1 MRSKLFFPLLLVL
14 GLLMVI
20 IVIIIFRKTTNTQL
34 RKDIAVYS
42 GSESCKPCH
51 EEFYELWADSYHG
64 LAMQAVSP
72 DFINKNI
79 MMFDQPVRVGTD
91 TFTVSLNNDTLLFK
105 EILRSGE
112 INEYPAVH
120 AMGGKY
126 IYYFLTPLS
135 RGRLQV
141 LPLAYDCD
149 KDTWYNNPESGVRH
163 FENIED
169 APLDWKNHLYTFNT
183 TCYSCHVSQLETNYD
198 LASNTYN
205 TTWREPGINCE
216 TCHGPSYEHIEV
228 CVKAGEGNIPD
239 DLKIVQTSEFTPEQH
254 NASCGSCHAKANV
267 IAEGFEPGARFYD
280 YFDLISLENPDF
292 YADGRDLGENYT
304 MTTWEMNKCVQNS
317 DMHCVTCH
325 TSSGRYRF
333 AGDNAND
340 ACMPCHSERVENV
353 SDHSFHNKDS
363 EGSKCI
369 ACHMPKTTFAKMDR
383 SDHSFRPPMPGAT
396 IAFGSPNACNIC
408 HDDMS
413 PEWAQAEIMRTHDN
427 KQYQEETLKNGFLVR
442 KAREGDWSE
451 LDKILSGLQDGS
463 FDDIYTTSF
472 IRLLES
478 CDRPSKWPVMIN
490 LTFHESPLVRAAAAH
505 SLYLNNTEG
514 AFNRLSELVSDEYRV
529 VRLNAAFA
537 LSSYS
542 RDFLNKIEMPEISD
556 AMDEYEKS
564 LVARPDDWSAHY
576 NLGNYYGN
584 INEPQKA
591 IKAYN
596 TSLKIYPEAIMPMVN
611 AGFVYSVMGDYNRAE
626 ELFTR
631 ALSYA
636 PDHEAAMLNLALLYG
651 ETGKNE
657 LAKQYFSRL
666 LDVSEKNAVAAYNLA
681 ILESEN
687 DISLSL
693 ELSKKAMEWE
703 PGNMKYAYTHAF
715 YLFQSGQT
723 EPAIMMLETIID
735 ENPLFM
741 DAYFLLSNILM
752 ANSQVDEALALIRK
766 ALENENLGEE
776 QRGMLQNH
784 LNGLLQNE
792 N

>member
-1 MRSKLFFPLLLVL
+1 MRSKLFIPLLLIL
-14 GLLMVI
+14 ASLA
-20 IVIIIFRKTTNTQL
+20 VIIIVVVLKESGNRQL
-34 RKDIAVYS
+34 QKDIAAYS
-42 GSESCKPCH
+42 GSMSCKPCH

-64 LAMQAVSP
+64 LAMQDVSP
-72 DFINKNI
+72 DFINENI
-79 MMFDQPVRVGTD
+79 LKFNQRIRVGTD
-91 TFTVSLNNDTLLFK
+91 TFLVSHENDSLIFTELM
-105 EILRSGE
+105 RSGE
-112 INEYPAVH
+112 INRYPAIH

-149 KDTWYNNPESGVRH
+149 KETWYNNPESGVRH
-163 FENIED
+163 FENLED
-169 APLDWKNHLYTFNT
+169 APLDWMNHLYTFNT

-216 TCHGPSYEHIEV
+216 TCHGPSYGHIEA
-228 CVKAGEGNIPD
+228 CVEAGEGNMPD
-239 DLKIVQTSEFTPEQH
+239 DLRIVQTSIFTPEQH

-280 YFDLISLENPDF
+280 YFDLIGLENPDF

-333 AGDNAND
+333 SGDNAND
-340 ACMPCHSERVENV
+340 ACMPCHSERVKNV
-353 SDHSFHNKDS
+353 SAHSFHKEDS

-383 SDHSFRPPMPGAT
+383 SDHSFRPPMPKAT
-396 IAFGSPNACNIC
+396 MAFGSPNACNIC
-408 HDDMS
+408 HDDMTA
-413 PEWAQAEIMRTHDN
+413 EWAQSEIMRTHKN
-427 KQYQEETLKNGFLVR
+427 KKYQDETLKNGFLIR

-451 LDKILSGLQDGS
+451 LDRILDGLQNGS

-472 IRLLES
+472 IRLLEN
-478 CDRPSKWPVMIN
+478 CDNPAKWPVMIN
-490 LTFHESPLVRAAAAH
+490 LTLHKSPLVRAAAAH
-505 SLYLNNTEG
+505 SLYLNNTQG

-542 RDFLNKIEMPEISD
+542 RDFLSREDMPGISV

-576 NLGNYYGN
+576 NLGNYYSN
-584 INEPQKA
+584 TNNPDKA

-596 TSLKIYPEAIMPMVN
+596 TALKIYPEAIMPMVN
-611 AGFVYSVMGDYNRAE
+611 AGFVYSVRGEYSRAE

-631 ALSYA
+631 ALSYV

-651 ETGKNE
+651 ETGKNQ
-657 LAKQYFSRL
+657 LAKEYFSRL

-681 ILESEN
+681 ILESES
-687 DISLSL
+687 DMSLSL
-693 ELSKKAMEWE
+693 ELSKNAMEWE
-703 PGNMKYAYTHAF
+703 PDNVKYAYTHSF
-715 YLFQSGQT
+715 YLYQSGDTGSAQK
-723 EPAIMMLETIID
+723 ILENIIA
-735 ENPLFM
+735 ENPLFI
-741 DAYFLLSNILM
+741 DAYFLLSNILK
-752 ANSQVDEALALIRK
+752 ANKRIDEALALIRK
-766 ALENENLGEE
+766 ALDNEDINGE
-776 QRGMLQNH
+776 QRRAL
-784 LNGLLQNE
+784 LNQLNVLEQNE

>member
-1 MRSKLFFPLLLVL
+1 MRSKLFFPLLIVL
-14 GLLMVI
+14 GLLTVI
-20 IVIIIFRKTTNTQL
+20 IIIIIFRKSTNTQL
-34 RKDIAVYS
+34 RKNIAVYS

-64 LAMQAVSP
+64 LAMQPVNP

-79 MMFDQPVRVGTD
+79 KMYNQPVRVGTD
-91 TFTVSLNNDTLLFK
+91 TFMVSLENDSLIFTELLH
-105 EILRSGE
+105 SGA
-112 INEYPAVH
+112 INKYPAVH

-149 KDTWYNNPESGVRH
+149 KEIWYNNPESGVRH
-163 FENIED
+163 FENLED

-198 LASNTYN
+198 LASNTYH

-228 CVKAGEGNIPD
+228 CVRAEEGNIPA
-239 DLKIVQTSEFTPEQH
+239 DLKIIQTSDFTPEQH

-333 AGDNAND
+333 AGANAND
-340 ACMPCHSERVENV
+340 ACMPCHSERVANV
-353 SDHSFHNKDS
+353 NAHSFHAEDS

-408 HDDMS
+408 HDDMTA
-413 PEWAQAEIMRTHDN
+413 EWAESEIMKTHPN
-427 KQYQEETLKNGFLVR
+427 KRYQEETLTNGVLIR

-451 LDKILSGLQDGS
+451 LEEILNGLQINS
-463 FDDIYTTSF
+463 FDDIYSTSF
-472 IRLLES
+472 IRLLENS
-478 CDRPSKWPVMIN
+478 DSPSKWPVMIS
-490 LTFHESPLVRAAAAH
+490 LTFHESPLVRGAAAH
-505 SLYLNNTEG
+505 SLYFNSTQE
-514 AFNRLSELVSDEYRV
+514 AFNRLSELVSDEYRL

-542 RDFLNKIEMPEISD
+542 REFLSQEDMPVISA
-556 AMDEYEKS
+556 AMDEYENS

-576 NLGNYYGN
+576 NLGNYYSN
-584 INEPQKA
+584 INDLDKA
-591 IKAYN
+591 VKAYN
-596 TSLKIYPEAIMPMVN
+596 TSIKIYPEAIMPMVN
-611 AGFVYSVMGDYNRAE
+611 AGFIYSIMGEYRKAE

-636 PDHEAAMLNLALLYG
+636 PDHEAALLNLALLYG

-666 LDVSEKNAVAAYNLA
+666 LGVSDNNAVAAYNLA
-681 ILESEN
+681 ILES
-687 DISLSL
+687 DSDMSQSL

-703 PGNMKYAYTHAF
+703 PDNVKYAYTHSF
-715 YLFQSGQT
+715 YLFQSGKT
-723 EPAIMMLETIID
+723 GSAKKILEDIIS
-735 ENPLFM
+735 EKPLFT
-741 DAYFLLSNILM
+741 DAYFLLSNILK
-752 ANSQVDEALALIRK
+752 ANNQVDEAKALIRK
-766 ALENENLGEE
+766 ALENKKLTEE
-776 QRGMLQNH
+776 QRQALINIKQS
-784 LNGLLQNE
+784 L
-792 N
+792 